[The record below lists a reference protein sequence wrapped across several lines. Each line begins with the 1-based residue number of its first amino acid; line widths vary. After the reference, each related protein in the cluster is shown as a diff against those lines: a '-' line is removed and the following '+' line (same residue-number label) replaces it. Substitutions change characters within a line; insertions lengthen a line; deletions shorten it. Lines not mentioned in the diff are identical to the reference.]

1 MTKRT
6 ALSDPSAIHG
16 PSGSESLCMRQ
27 SGKNPNDPIRS
38 FAVGSCKNPMRIFFF
53 VFLIGV
59 LITILQ
65 EPVFAQEIFGA
76 SQVSYG
82 SARTLGDAIR
92 NLFDPTKAIET
103 LILGVS
109 FLLGAYLIGTGLL
122 SAAKSASERQRGFT
136 DAGLRI
142 AFGAVIAAVPFALG
156 VGLETFWKQSTPDF
170 YGVKTPEVGAPRN
183 CILAASGSGLSCV
196 ANNIATNVAPIAT
209 FVAVVFAFLAGV
221 SMIAKAIY
229 EIAVARTDGRP
240 GNTQGVATKLIVGIL
255 LANIP
260 IFANSILATLGA
272 PIFYGLGTTGYIIKS
287 NLTYVPDD
295 GGPIAQNF
303 NSLMNSLFVI
313 LVMFG
318 TLAIIRGLVI
328 VKQVSENKAYGR
340 TMGSAMT
347 HFIAGVLM
355 MNMNWTICI
364 ISRTF
369 LGTVMPFCGT

>member
-1 MTKRT
+1 MYQ
-6 ALSDPSAIHG
+6 SDN
-16 PSGSESLCMRQ
+16 
-27 SGKNPNDPIRS
+27 KPNDSINGSAFRS
-38 FAVGSCKNPMRIFFF
+38 CRNLTRIFFF
-53 VFLIGV
+53 LFLIEF
-59 LITILQ
+59 LIVSFQNPL
-65 EPVFAQEIFGA
+65 FAQTSFEA
-76 SQVSYG
+76 PPVSYG

-122 SAAKSASERQRGFT
+122 SAARSASERQRGFT

-142 AFGAVIAAVPFALG
+142 AFGAVVAAVPFALG
-156 VGLETFWKQSTPDF
+156 AGLETFWKQSTPDF

-183 CILAASGSGLSCV
+183 CILAGGDAGLSCI
-196 ANNIATNVAPIAT
+196 ANNIAINVAPIAT

-221 SMIAKAIY
+221 STIAKAIY

-260 IFANSILATLGA
+260 IFANSILTTLGA

-295 GGPIAQNF
+295 GGPIAKNF

-369 LGTVMPFCGT
+369 LGTIMPFCGT